1 MKREEA
7 SVTTSTTLQGASPA
21 QQGATPA
28 PQQPLPP
35 AAIEQYKAKLTDL
48 GNLGAR
54 QTAMTTYYVSIVS
67 ALLGVLAFKDRKLS
81 DIDPFIVIIIGV
93 GGLLVSIL
101 WFFGVSFFRGL
112 FRAKLRALE
121 RIEETMPYQ
130 TFKAEFEQMKEG
142 GNGRWL
148 WVERFVPV
156 IFGALFLFLLVAR
169 FLLR

>member
-1 MKREEA
+1 MKDAEPPTKTDVPLRE
-7 SVTTSTTLQGASPA
+7 
-21 QQGATPA
+21 A
-28 PQQPLPP
+28 PQASTPVMPVSPPALPP
-35 AAIEQYKAKLTDL
+35 AAIEQYKAKLVDL
-48 GNLGAR
+48 GNLGTR

-81 DIDPFIVIIIGV
+81 EIDPFIVIIIGG
-93 GGLLVSIL
+93 GGLLVSTL

-130 TFKAEFEQMKEG
+130 TFKAEFEEMKAG
-142 GNGRWL
+142 GTSSWL

-156 IFGALFLFLLVAR
+156 IFGVLFLFLLIAR
-169 FLLR
+169 FLVR

>member
-1 MKREEA
+1 MKGREPPLKTDATVVEA
-7 SVTTSTTLQGASPA
+7 SKVLINV
-21 QQGATPA
+21 A
-28 PQQPLPP
+28 PVSQQPLPP
-35 AAIEQYKAKLTDL
+35 AAIEQYKAKLADL

-130 TFKAEFEQMKEG
+130 TFKAEFEEMKTG
-142 GNGRWL
+142 GNSSWL

-156 IFGALFLFLLVAR
+156 IFCVLFVFLLVAR

>member
-1 MKREEA
+1 MTNAEPPTNADVHRGG
-7 SVTTSTTLQGASPA
+7 TSGAST
-21 QQGATPA
+21 GAVPVS
-28 PQQPLPP
+28 PQPLPP

-48 GNLGAR
+48 GNLGTR
-54 QTAMTTYYVSIVS
+54 LTAMTTYYVSIVS

-81 DIDPFIVIIIGV
+81 EIDPFIVVIIGV
-93 GGLLVSIL
+93 GGLLVSSL
-101 WFFGVSFFRGL
+101 WFFGVSFFRRL

-130 TFKAEFEQMKEG
+130 TFKAEFEEMKAD
-142 GNGRWL
+142 GNSSWL

-156 IFGALFLFLLVAR
+156 IFGVLFVFLLVAR